1 MLVGIHL
8 MLPENGMEAKGH
20 FGKKH
25 SPVDAGVQKC
35 AIQCV
40 LWHGAK
46 SMKMIGSGTCNR
58 LSPQA
63 HDEERD
69 EEGGQGIALS
79 LLEFEIPNDFTDS
92 QCLHDD

>member
-25 SPVDAGVQKC
+25 SPVDAGIQKC

-58 LSPQA
+58 LSPQT

-69 EEGGQGIALS
+69 EEGPRYS
-79 LLEFEIPNDFTDS
+79 LEPSQTLDS
-92 QCLHDD
+92 ERFYRFPMPS

>member
-1 MLVGIHL
+1 
-8 MLPENGMEAKGH
+8 
-20 FGKKH
+20 
-25 SPVDAGVQKC
+25 
-35 AIQCV
+35 
-40 LWHGAK
+40 
-46 SMKMIGSGTCNR
+46 MKMIGSGTGNC

-79 LLEFEIPNDFTDS
+79 LLELEIPNDFTDS